1 MWRMI
6 WKALWL
12 SGMGISDAKE
22 KRVPVWML
30 GAGAAGTVLEVIM
43 EREWQYWTDWK
54 GCLALVPGVLLL
66 GAAILKKA
74 GYVDGI
80 VLLLLGITENVEKM
94 TGIFWGSLL
103 LLSVFGGGLLIL
115 RRGSWRTRLPY
126 LPFLTVTWMMVQGLG
141 GKMPI

>member
-1 MWRMI
+1 MEGIMAVGNGNKRCEGKKSTRMDAGS
-6 WKALWL
+6 WCGGNGSGSNYGKGMAVLDRLERL
-12 SGMGISDAKE
+12 SGACP
-22 KRVPVWML
+22 RRAF
-30 GAGAAGTVLEVIM
+30 AGGGNLE
-43 EREWQYWTDWK
+43 
-54 GCLALVPGVLLL
+54 
-66 GAAILKKA
+66 KA